1 MIRKHFWPV
10 RPITILFFV
19 TLLDLIGFGIV
30 LPLLPALFTD
40 PDSPHTL
47 LHAGMS
53 YKQGY
58 ILFGLLIAIYPFFQ
72 FFTAPIWGQFSDR
85 IGRRKLLAASMLA
98 MSVSNGLFAVGLAY
112 KMLPLLFIAKAMAG
126 ASGGNLSITQAVVA
140 DLYEPRARAKQF
152 GIIGAGFGIG
162 MVLGPYLGGK
172 LIDPH
177 IMPWFTIV
185 TPFVFATILSLLS
198 AISVIVFLPETLK
211 RPHKEEINW
220 LQSLAN
226 IASAYELKRM
236 RVIFLVGF
244 LYQAS
249 FTFFASF
256 INVFLYKNFRFTESQ
271 IGEFFGF
278 VGIWIAITQIGIS
291 RAVLDRVHNRTTI
304 IASLLGYTLMI
315 STLFFIHEVWMLLIA
330 AALFAIATA
339 LAQMSILAQVSI
351 QAGDT
356 SQGKI
361 LGLNASVYAVAQMI
375 PPLASGLLAASLQSE
390 APIVVAAIVS
400 GCAAL
405 IYLITTKRQSPTQQS

>member
-1 MIRKHFWPV
+1 MSRYVFRIK
-10 RPITILFFV
+10 PITILFFV

-30 LPLLPALFTD
+30 LPLLPALFTN
-40 PDSPHTL
+40 PSSPHTL
-47 LHAGMS
+47 LGPGMS
-53 YKQGY
+53 TQHGY
-58 ILFGLLIAIYPFFQ
+58 ILFGLLIAVYPFFQ

-85 IGRRKLLAASMLA
+85 MGRKKLLTISMLA

-112 KMLPLLFIAKAMAG
+112 KLLPLLFIAKAMAG
-126 ASGGNLSITQAVVA
+126 ASGGNLSITQAIVA

-185 TPFVFATILSLLS
+185 TPFVFATILSILS
-198 AISVIVFLPETLK
+198 ALSISIFLPETLK
-211 RPHKEEINW
+211 RPHEEEINW
-220 LQSLAN
+220 LQSLTN
-226 IASAYELKRM
+226 ISSAYELKQM
-236 RVIFLVGF
+236 RIIFLVGF

-256 INVFLYKNFRFTESQ
+256 INVFLYKNFNFTESQ

-291 RAVLDRVHNRTTI
+291 RAILDRVHNRTTI
-304 IASLLGYTLMI
+304 IASLTGYTIMI
-315 STLFFIHEVWMLLIA
+315 GALFLIHQVWMLLIA
-330 AALFAIATA
+330 AALFAVATA
-339 LAQMSILAQVSI
+339 LAQMSILAQVSM
-351 QAGDT
+351 QAGDN

-375 PPLASGLLAASLQSE
+375 PPLASGFLAASLQAE

-400 GCAAL
+400 GCAAF
-405 IYLITTKRQSPTQQS
+405 IYLVTTKPTHQ

>member
-1 MIRKHFWPV
+1 MSRHFF
-10 RPITILFFV
+10 RIKPITILFFV

-40 PDSPHTL
+40 PTSTYTL
-47 LHAGMS
+47 LAPGMS
-53 YKQGY
+53 TQHGY

-85 IGRRKLLAASMLA
+85 MGRKKLLAISMLA
-98 MSVSNGLFAVGLAY
+98 MSLSNGLFAVGLAY

-126 ASGGNLSITQAVVA
+126 ASGGNLSITQAIVA

-177 IMPWFTIV
+177 ILPWFTIV
-185 TPFVFATILSLLS
+185 TPFVLATILSLLS
-198 AISVIVFLPETLK
+198 ALSVSIFLPETLK
-211 RPHKEEINW
+211 HPHEEEINW
-220 LQSLAN
+220 LQSLTN
-226 IASAYELKRM
+226 ISSAYELKRM
-236 RVIFLVGF
+236 RIIFLVGF

-256 INVFLYKNFRFTESQ
+256 INVFLYKNFHFTESQ

-291 RAVLDRVHNRTTI
+291 RAILDRVHNRTTI
-304 IASLLGYTLMI
+304 IASLTGYTLMI
-315 STLFFIHEVWMLLIA
+315 GALFLIDQVWMLLIA
-330 AALFAIATA
+330 AALFAVATA
-339 LAQMSILAQVSI
+339 LAQMSILAQVSM
-351 QAGDT
+351 QAGDS

-375 PPLASGLLAASLQSE
+375 PPLASGVLAASLQAE

-400 GCAAL
+400 GCAAF
-405 IYLITTKRQSPTQQS
+405 IYLIATNQPNQ